1 MNLGKSRKNVIARSM
16 KWNYS
21 NSCKKG
27 TWQQQ
32 LLETWFTIAVQIPH
46 LLPFVHHIQSLK
58 KKIPKTESRGAWN
71 WNLCTTCWPSCLSE
85 LLDLTSEMCFDVLLT
100 KMKHPEEASHWKRAW
115 RLVLL
120 VFFSYK
126 GCVCPVQQSAF
137 LVLVL
142 LLPYYIA
149 NTFISRTSGQGCIT
163 SRMHRIPCDSA
174 LCIVSVSV
182 CAKDYL
188 G

>member
-1 MNLGKSRKNVIARSM
+1 M
-16 KWNYS
+16 KLLKLLQKRYLTAAAAGDLVHNCSANTSSASLCSPYS
-21 NSCKKG
+21 KP
-27 TWQQQ
+27 
-32 LLETWFTIAVQIPH
+32 E
-46 LLPFVHHIQSLK
+46 

-149 NTFISRTSGQGCIT
+149 NTFISRTSGQGRIT
-163 SRMHRIPCDSA
+163 SRMHQIPCDSA